1 MDGKALVAVARKSM
15 ASARAPY
22 SGFKVGA
29 AVLSKDGRVFAGC
42 NIENVSLSLTVCAE
56 RVALFKAVS
65 EGAVVEAIAVASS
78 SGDAAPC
85 GACRQVIAELCPE
98 ARIFFEKGG
107 KVVERSVE
115 QLLPERFEPEP
126 LKKRRVR

>member
-1 MDGKALVAVARKSM
+1 MDGKALVAVARRAT

-29 AVLSKDGRVFAGC
+29 AALAKDGRIFAGC

-56 RVALFKAVS
+56 RVALFKAIS
-65 EGAVVEAIAVASS
+65 EGAVVEAIAVAST

-85 GACRQVIAELCPE
+85 GACRQVIAELCPD
-98 ARIFFEKGG
+98 ASIFFEKGG
-107 KVVERSVE
+107 KVVERTID
-115 QLLPERFEPEP
+115 QLLPERFEPES
-126 LKKRRVR
+126 LKRRRVR